1 MAQTALQNQQQDEQA
16 AAGYD
21 AVIPAQIDTGST
33 VPPFYQT
40 NHVAAEMAKNPQITP
55 PTTGEIHKQM
65 WVSSMM
71 MGLMTALATGNV
83 AGGLVGG
90 MWAAIGVHDYGYSL
104 RQRSEYI
111 DRLKGD
117 GYSMPAILK
126 WYEDGDS
133 KELDKERTDM
143 LQRDKM
149 TQQDREFNQRLDQQD
164 RQFNQR
170 EALQQAEF
178 GQRMAMQGARLA
190 QMEHH
195 QGIMENIALQNAGSA
210 RIAAIAKMGSQAGLD
225 AGAGA
230 GGQGSG
236 GVRLQNASFY
246 PSKVQMPSG
255 ADSWSPQEKAA
266 YIAAAGQAYHGQM
279 LKDVVTQVSNAK
291 NLRMGLSTP
300 NQLFGKVEDYYKKGM
315 TAPHNQAGDFQ
326 ANQSVLGIES
336 PTAAPRANQVEATEE
351 HMPSGLYGTAKDWI
365 SRKTGYGQSDDARES
380 TNNVLVNSFKQQAS
394 GLANEAKNAVQ
405 SGGYDLDNPQI
416 LAAVVSGL
424 GGHIGGEDLKK
435 LMSGEMSPEQW
446 AEQEANKYATPKDFG
461 DQPTSKPKSN
471 HGSW

>member
-133 KELDKERTDM
+133 KELDKERQDM
-143 LQRDKM
+143 LQRDRM

-178 GQRMAMQGARLA
+178 GQRMAMEGARLGA
-190 QMEHH
+190 MERH
-195 QGIMENIALQNAGSA
+195 QQVMEG
-210 RIAAIAKMGSQAGLD
+210 IAAQRAQGSTIAEKRLLQSQIRDTIKGAQQKQYYMQMAAKAMDQLKTYKQSGNR
-225 AGAGA
+225 AGAAEAYHNVRNALARASLGGNA
-230 GGQGSG
+230 TLTADQIEQSTGLPAWFDKKANELGITSNGMPSDMFIDSTDQQIKDDLHNEQQTILEQGQQFHSSLVGQGYSNDDANELVNG
-236 GVRLQNASFY
+236 AMTGTAIGARDWSKKDDTPP
-246 PSKVQMPSG
+246 PSKDDNSDHSTTPETVN
-255 ADSWSPQEKAA
+255 WS
-266 YIAAAGQAYHGQM
+266 
-279 LKDVVTQVSNAK
+279 
-291 NLRMGLSTP
+291 
-300 NQLFGKVEDYYKKGM
+300 
-315 TAPHNQAGDFQ
+315 
-326 ANQSVLGIES
+326 
-336 PTAAPRANQVEATEE
+336 
-351 HMPSGLYGTAKDWI
+351 
-365 SRKTGYGQSDDARES
+365 
-380 TNNVLVNSFKQQAS
+380 
-394 GLANEAKNAVQ
+394 
-405 SGGYDLDNPQI
+405 
-416 LAAVVSGL
+416 
-424 GGHIGGEDLKK
+424 DLK
-435 LMSGEMSPEQW
+435 
-446 AEQEANKYATPKDFG
+446 
-461 DQPTSKPKSN
+461 
-471 HGSW
+471 